1 MNDKIM
7 FINPPQSASNNVR
20 QIGLKFPLGL
30 MYMASILEKSNFKVK
45 ILDCPLYY
53 KKKRDIG
60 GDKVRIGL
68 FPEEITKTV
77 LDFQPDIVGVSC
89 AYSAF
94 ERDSFETISIVKK
107 AEKKL
112 GKKIL
117 IVVGGAHVSSNPK
130 YVLRNKEIG
139 IAVIGE
145 GEETMLEIAEN
156 NRKGKS
162 LIKIKGTAVNSN
174 KIIINERREPIK
186 NIDTLTPA
194 WHLIN
199 MNSYFAHPD
208 NSRATL
214 RKNSVD
220 IITSRGCPGNCV
232 FCSIHTVWGRKWRG
246 RQAKNVV
253 DEIELLVKK
262 YGAKQFRI
270 QDDNLTLDKKRTI
283 EICDEIIK
291 RKLDIRWDT
300 PNGIAV
306 WTLDEEVLRKM
317 KQAGCYRVTFGV
329 ESGSKNTQKYIRKLI
344 NSNKIHNLIDTCHK
358 LGIWV
363 CATFIIGFPYEKK
376 QDILETENFI
386 RNSRIN
392 FPFIYVAQPYPG
404 TDMYNDFVKEK
415 LMKDIKETSNICDSK
430 YDTLNFSHDHLN
442 KKRMRI
448 LKKFYLARLVS
459 YSNPITLYTE
469 FVSKIRSFEDFKYIF
484 KNLAL
489 TILGS

>member
-1 MNDKIM
+1 M
-7 FINPPQSASNNVR
+7 FITPPQSAGINVR

-30 MYMASILEKSNFKVK
+30 MYMANLLEKSNFKVK

-53 KKKRDIG
+53 KKKRKIG
-60 GDKVRIGL
+60 NDKIRIGL
-68 FPEEITKTV
+68 FPDEIKKII
-77 LDFQPDIVGVSC
+77 LEFQPDIVGVPCS
-89 AYSAF
+89 YSAF
-94 ERDSFETISIVKK
+94 EQDSFETISIVKA
-107 AEKKL
+107 AEKEL

-117 IVVGGAHVSSNPK
+117 IVVGGSHVSSNPK
-130 YVLRNKEIG
+130 YVLRNKEID

-162 LIKIKGTAVNSN
+162 ILNIKGAAVNSN
-174 KIIINERREPIK
+174 RIIINERREPIV
-186 NIDTLTPA
+186 NINSLTPA

-214 RKNSVD
+214 RRNSVD
-220 IITSRGCPGNCV
+220 ITTSRGCPGNCV
-232 FCSIHTVWGRKWRG
+232 FCSIHAVWGRKWRG

-262 YGAKQFRI
+262 YGARQFRI
-270 QDDNLTLDKKRTI
+270 QDDNLTLDKKRII
-283 EICDEIIK
+283 EICDEIIR
-291 RKLDIRWDT
+291 RKLDIKWDT

-344 NSNKIHNLIDTCHK
+344 DSKKIYNLIDTCHK
-358 LGIWV
+358 LRMWV
-363 CATFIIGFPYEKK
+363 CATFILGFPYERKE
-376 QDILETENFI
+376 DLIDTEKFI

-392 FPFIYVAQPYPG
+392 FPFVYIAQPNPG
-404 TDMYNDFVKEK
+404 TDMYDDFVKEK
-415 LMKDIKETSNICDSK
+415 LLKDIKETSNICSSK
-430 YDTLNFSHDHLN
+430 YDTLNFSHDYLN
-442 KKRMRI
+442 NLRTRI
-448 LKKFYLARLVS
+448 LKKFYIAKLVS
-459 YSNPITLYTE
+459 YANPVTLYAE
-469 FVSKIRSFEDFKYIF
+469 FISKIRSLEDFKYIL
-484 KNLAL
+484 KNIAL
-489 TILGS
+489 TFLGY